1 MLMPRISLPDG
12 PPTDPSQLK
21 IAVLCHS
28 GAGGSGVVATELG
41 LEVARAG
48 NEVHFVG
55 NAVPFRL
62 QGMGGANGP
71 YFHQASSFAYALF
84 DQPFP
89 ELTAANAL
97 TEVIEEYGVQLTH
110 AHYAI
115 PHATAALH
123 ARSITGK
130 TRVITTLHGTD
141 VTLVGAEPAF
151 RHTTRHAI
159 QQSDAVTA
167 VSQFL
172 ADLTRETLK
181 VDVPIEVIPNFVDT
195 QRFVRVTD
203 PTIRARFAHPEEA
216 LLLHVSNFRPV
227 KRVEDVVEVFARV
240 ASEIPARL
248 LMVGDGPE
256 RTRAF
261 ELAQQLGVIGRVH
274 FLGSF
279 PDVQTVMGIAD
290 LFLLPSN
297 KESFGLAA
305 LEAMSCE
312 VPVVAARAG
321 GIPEVVEDGVTGRL
335 AEVGD
340 VDAMAHAALEILK
353 NRDVYLSMGQAGRR
367 AALEK
372 FHPSLIVPQYLAA
385 YRRVLGQVAAER

>member
-1 MLMPRISLPDG
+1 MSMTTFPT
-12 PPTDPSQLK
+12 PTDILK
-21 IAVLCHS
+21 VAVLCHS

-41 LEVARAG
+41 LELARLG
-48 NEVHFVG
+48 HEIHFVG

-62 QGMGGANGP
+62 MGMGGPNGP
-71 YFHQASSFAYALF
+71 YFHQASAFAYALF

-97 TEVIEEYGVQLTH
+97 TEVIYEQGVELTH

-123 ARSITGK
+123 ARSITKK
-130 TRVITTLHGTD
+130 TRVMTTLHGTD
-141 VTLVGAEPAF
+141 VTLIGAEPAF

-159 QQSDAVTA
+159 EQSDSVTA

-172 ADLTRETLK
+172 ADQTREMLK
-181 VDVPIEVIPNFVDT
+181 VDVPIEVIYNFVDT
-195 QRFVRVTD
+195 DRFVRLSD
-203 PTIRARFAHPEEA
+203 PAIRARFAHPDEA

-227 KRVEDVVEVFARV
+227 KRVEDVVETFARV

-256 RTRAF
+256 RSRAF
-261 ELAQQLGVIGRVH
+261 ELAQRLGVIGRVH

-279 PDVQTVMGIAD
+279 PDVQTVLGIAD
-290 LFLLPSN
+290 LFLLPSS

-335 AEVGD
+335 AAVGD
-340 VDAMAHAALEILK
+340 VDGLAHAALEILK
-353 NRDVYLSMGQAGRR
+353 DPKTYQRMGQAGRR
-367 AALEK
+367 AALDK
-372 FHPSLIVPQYLAA
+372 FHPSRVVPQYLDA
-385 YRRVLGQVAAER
+385 YRRVLAGA

>member
-1 MLMPRISLPDG
+1 M
-12 PPTDPSQLK
+12 K

-41 LEVARAG
+41 LEVSRAG
-48 NEVHFVG
+48 HEVHFVG
-55 NAVPFRL
+55 SNVPFRL
-62 QGMGGANGP
+62 MGMGGANGP
-71 YFHQASSFAYALF
+71 YFHQVSAFSYALF
-84 DQPFP
+84 EQPFP
-89 ELTAANAL
+89 ELSETNAL
-97 TEVIEEYGVQLTH
+97 TEVIGEYGVELTH

-130 TRVITTLHGTD
+130 TRVMTTLHGTD

-159 QQSDAVTA
+159 ERSDAVTA
-167 VSQFL
+167 VSSFL
-172 ADLTRETLK
+172 AEQTRETLK
-181 VDVPIEVIPNFVDT
+181 VDAPIEVIHNFVDT
-195 QRFVRVTD
+195 SRFVRVSD
-203 PTIRARFAHPEEA
+203 PAIRARFAHPDEA

-227 KRVEDVVEVFARV
+227 KRVQDVVEVFARV

-256 RTRAF
+256 RARAF
-261 ELAQQLGVIGRVH
+261 ELSQRLGVIGRVH

-297 KESFGLAA
+297 QESFGLAA

-321 GIPEVVEDGVTGRL
+321 GVPEVVEDGVTGRL
-335 AEVGD
+335 SAVGD
-340 VDAMAHAALEILK
+340 VDSMAQAALDILR
-353 NRDVYLSMGQAGRR
+353 NREVYTRMGQAGRR

-372 FHPSLIVPQYLAA
+372 FHPSQIVPQYLEA
-385 YRRVLGQVAAER
+385 YQRVLS